1 MYAIHLHYANHI
13 RCAFPCIRIMHFTSH
28 QLALT
33 PHNVSAKQY
42 ERFSNR
48 YATFLYIAH
57 WIRCERRCRRS
68 GARLRPV
75 SSCKVQY
82 RVNKWHIVNV
92 HSIQI
97 VHINPLWL
105 CSPNV
110 SPISFVD
117 TQWMCNVC
125 ATHTRACIDNGSNN
139 GDLMRDVY
147 CDIDIAQFPR
157 SALPPKIMY
166 WITRNIMQHESAMA
180 SVNRC
185 VCGPLQTCK
194 WTPRAVSVLY
204 VRFT

>member
-1 MYAIHLHYANHI
+1 MQI
-13 RCAFPCIRIMHFTSH
+13 TSAALF
-28 QLALT
+28 LALELCTSPHTSSRWPRTMSRQNNTNDFQTDT
-33 PHNVSAKQY
+33 PL
-42 ERFSNR
+42 
-48 YATFLYIAH
+48 FLYIAH